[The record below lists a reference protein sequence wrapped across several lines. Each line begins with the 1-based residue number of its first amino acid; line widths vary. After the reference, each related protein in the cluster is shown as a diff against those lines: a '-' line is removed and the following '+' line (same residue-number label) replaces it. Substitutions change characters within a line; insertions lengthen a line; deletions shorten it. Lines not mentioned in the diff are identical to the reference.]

1 MSERLKTTK
10 RKRDKKKYTKRVQ
23 KYIEEEFSDKLK
35 KFTRTEGQILV
46 KLIHRQTGRTSFE
59 LVKEL
64 RTSWRAF

>member
-35 KFTRTEGQILV
+35 KFTGTEGQIFS
-46 KLIHRQTGRTSFE
+46 KTNT
-59 LVKEL
+59 
-64 RTSWRAF
+64 